1 MKQIIILV
9 LFIINISYA
18 DSKKYFIQLGSF
30 RQINVLKHTI
40 NRLPPELRSHIVIIN
55 SNGWFVPFAYYTT
68 KVYALRKKL
77 PLYKRYFPDAYIN
90 SSDYILRHQIV
101 YNYTTHKKP
110 PSPQQRVVEYYTPPP
125 TLPKKQ
131 ESISTSY
138 TSYTPPLISYEHI
151 SNNNLA
157 IPESTQTKK
166 KNRVK
171 KRYNYFTKRMLSGN
185 HFYLTYKSKDNNS
198 DLLVKVTFYNHKVV
212 YQPIIGDM
220 NLREAKYL
228 VLDKKLYMFA
238 DEFSKDGA
246 FSKIEKLKKD
256 YILVSSWYN
265 GKKLNT
271 LRYYYDLNKAKKYL
285 KKRQSGQLATALED
299 GEFDGLHEA
308 FEGVKGIY
316 IGSEDS
322 Y

>member
-1 MKQIIILV
+1 VKQIIILI
-9 LFIINISYA
+9 LLIINIGYA
-18 DSKKYFIQLGSF
+18 NNKKYFIQLGSF
-30 RQINVLKHTI
+30 KQLNVLQNTI
-40 NRLPPELRSHIVIIN
+40 NRLPPQLRSHIVIIN
-55 SNGWFVPFAYYTT
+55 SNNWYVPFAYYTT

-90 SSDYILRHQIV
+90 SSPYILKHQIV
-101 YNYTTHKKP
+101 YNYTTQKRATR
-110 PSPQQRVVEYYTPPP
+110 QARVVNYAPKREQIVNISPSYTTYTPMVSYDNIYNNNIALP
-125 TLPKKQ
+125 PKK
-131 ESISTSY
+131 IVKR
-138 TSYTPPLISYEHI
+138 
-151 SNNNLA
+151 
-157 IPESTQTKK
+157 KK
-166 KNRVK
+166 VR

-185 HFYLTYKSKDNNS
+185 HYYLTYKSNDNNS

-228 VLDKKLYMFA
+228 VWNKRLYMFA
-238 DEFSKDGA
+238 DDFSKDGA
-246 FSKIEKLKKD
+246 FSKIEKVKKN

-271 LRYYYDLNKAKKYL
+271 LRYYYNLNDAKKYL
-285 KKRQSGQLATALED
+285 KKRQSGELATALED